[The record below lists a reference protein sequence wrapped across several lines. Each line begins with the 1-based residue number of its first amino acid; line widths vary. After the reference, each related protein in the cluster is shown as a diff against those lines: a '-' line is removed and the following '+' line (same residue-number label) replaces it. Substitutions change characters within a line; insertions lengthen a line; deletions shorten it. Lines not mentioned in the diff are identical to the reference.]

1 MVEGI
6 VYKRFANIIF
16 GKLVKNLAKAE
27 FLKLFIQSFLK
38 IFLFYS
44 TTTVVE
50 FAINK
55 SKLLYS
61 LKEQNTVK
69 TQCLP
74 QNN

>member
-69 TQCLP
+69 NQCLP

>member
-61 LKEQNTVK
+61 LKEQNIVK

>member
-38 IFLFYS
+38 NFSFL
-44 TTTVVE
+44 
-50 FAINK
+50 
-55 SKLLYS
+55 
-61 LKEQNTVK
+61 
-69 TQCLP
+69 
-74 QNN
+74 